1 MTHIRIDLR
10 VLEGKWKNPVGG
22 KGRRRRREDWKLSG
36 AEAEEGDSICCEAL
50 VLDRNRRRRT
60 LRKFFFVRWDPT
72 LHSPLEKTL
81 AKLLVTAQSI
91 WNWVC
96 VTFGCVTI
104 LR

>member
-36 AEAEEGDSICCEAL
+36 AEAEEGDRICCEAL
-50 VLDRNRRRRT
+50 VLDRNRARRT
-60 LRKFFFVRWDPT
+60 LRKFCFVRWDPT
-72 LHSPLEKTL
+72 LHSPLKKTL

-91 WNWVC
+91 WNCVC